1 MVQIPYS
8 LIDNTNLDIYERAVI
23 PLIIRHTIGWDAKGV
38 GIDALTLS
46 KLLTIDV
53 KTVVDVL
60 ESLVKKGVVESLH
73 VKNGEYDKQI
83 LYSISKRVKEVERGE
98 DLTTTDQIVN
108 TPIKEHSN
116 YFLDLDRDAYNEL
129 KQYALKLLSNLK
141 LSEDVFVDFELYQR
155 GKNNRSFD
163 WKAEFQR
170 WALREQ
176 KRAKTTNN
184 IQRYDNSF
192 KPTPEQFQLTQYFI
206 SKLQALDPQFIEPTD
221 WSWAQEIKTLIEIE
235 GYSSEDI
242 KNVIDW
248 LFSAKGDWYRP
259 NISDASKLREKF
271 SYLISHIRSYRDGKY
286 QLPTGVNIFDVIE
299 KS

>member
-8 LIDNTNLDIYERAVI
+8 LIDNNTLDIYERAII
-23 PLIIRHTIGWDAKGV
+23 PLIIRHTIGWDVKGV
-38 GIDALTLS
+38 GIEASTLAY
-46 KLLTIDV
+46 LLNIEV

-60 ESLVKKGVVESLH
+60 DSLQNKGIVEVLH
-73 VKNGEYDKQI
+73 VKN
-83 LYSISKRVKEVERGE
+83 RGE
-98 DLTTTDQIVN
+98 DKKILYTLSKRIKSLEKSETFNTTNQIVTREN
-108 TPIKEHSN
+108 PTSN
-116 YFLDLDRDAYNEL
+116 YFLDLTNEGYNEL
-129 KQYALKLLSNLK
+129 KSYALKLIAQLK
-141 LSEDVFVDFELYQR
+141 LSEDVFIDFELYQR
-155 GKNNRSFD
+155 GKNTKSFD

-176 KRAKTTNN
+176 KKLQTSKAVV
-184 IQRYDNSF
+184 QHDSSF

-206 SKLQALDPQFIEPTD
+206 SKLQSIDPQFIEPTD

-259 NISDASKLREKF
+259 NVTDAFKLHEKF
-271 SYLISHIRSYRDGKY
+271 SYLVSHIRSYRDSKY
-286 QLPTGVNIFDVIE
+286 QLPEGVNIFDVIE